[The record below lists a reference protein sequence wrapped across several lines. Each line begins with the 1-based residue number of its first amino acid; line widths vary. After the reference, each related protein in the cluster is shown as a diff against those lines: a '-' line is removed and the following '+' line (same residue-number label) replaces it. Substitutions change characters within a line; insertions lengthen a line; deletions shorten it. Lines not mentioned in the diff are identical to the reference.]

1 MKTYTEQDLR
11 LAFQAGEDFGRHN
24 AYDSNLLDEDEYI
37 TYSMKKHW
45 ALTEIVKQ
53 MKAEYEKKREK
64 IGFKIKKLYKFENIF
79 MNRIRKKY
87 DKYYNK
93 EDHNFKYKD

>member
-37 TYSMKKHW
+37 ESLNKEST
-45 ALTEIVKQ
+45 
-53 MKAEYEKKREK
+53 
-64 IGFKIKKLYKFENIF
+64 IGFTYGYLKRKFEWDDICAIEDSEVF
-79 MNRIRKKY
+79 QIKESITKQ
-87 DKYYNK
+87 YNLI
-93 EDHNFKYKD
+93 

>member
-1 MKTYTEQDLR
+1 
-11 LAFQAGEDFGRHN
+11 
-24 AYDSNLLDEDEYI
+24 
-37 TYSMKKHW
+37 
-45 ALTEIVKQ
+45 
-53 MKAEYEKKREK
+53 MKAYNKRKKRKNFFKPQYNKFGIFDLLYQKTLCTFSYSCWSDETIKEYEKKREK

>member
-37 TYSMKKHW
+37 ESLNKEST
-45 ALTEIVKQ
+45 
-53 MKAEYEKKREK
+53 
-64 IGFKIKKLYKFENIF
+64 IGFTYGYLNV
-79 MNRIRKKY
+79 N
-87 DKYYNK
+87 
-93 EDHNFKYKD
+93 